1 LLPNHIEAGDA
12 SASGRCVA
20 DETIAVQ
27 QFSPRAKLGDHRG
40 AVLHHCAALVVTLR

>member
-27 QFSPRAKLGDHRG
+27 QFSPPAKPNDRRG
-40 AVLHHCAALVVTLR
+40 AALHHRAALVVTLR